1 MDFGLSDDQ
10 EMLQKSARDFLARE
24 CTPSVVRQA
33 TQEPSGTSET
43 LEHRMAEMGW
53 LGLFVP
59 QSYGG
64 LELGMLDAAVLV
76 GELGRVAAPGPF
88 LFSALLATQAVVT
101 AGSRIQKQEW
111 LAKLA
116 SGHATATVALLEA
129 SDRLDPP
136 GVSTRARR
144 VASGYRIS
152 GTKLFVPYAHTADVL
167 ITACRTGGSDG
178 VTGITLFLVDRRAPG
193 LTVRTLDTID
203 RTRRVCE
210 VEFRNVQVGR
220 EHVLGPVGGGWPVIA
235 KVLDVAAVALAAD
248 ALGGAERVLEMA
260 VSYSK
265 TREQF
270 GRPIGSFQAIK
281 HMAAEMVAEVEPAR
295 SLLWYAAHAQDE
307 RKREATRAASMA
319 KASLCEIFA
328 RSANRAVQMHG
339 GIGFTWE
346 HDLHFWFKRAK
357 WNEVAFGD
365 PSYHRER
372 VATLS
377 AF

>member
-1 MDFGLSDDQ
+1 MDFGLSADQ
-10 EMLQKSARDFLARE
+10 ELLQETARDFLARE
-24 CTPSVVRQA
+24 CPPSVVRQA
-33 TQEPSGTSET
+33 AQASSGSSEAVD
-43 LEHRMAEMGW
+43 RRIAEMGW
-53 LGLFVP
+53 PGLLVP

-64 LELGMLDAAVLV
+64 LALGMLDAAVLIA
-76 GELGRVAAPGPF
+76 ELGRAAAPGPF
-88 LFSALLATQAVVT
+88 LFSAVLATRAIVM
-101 AGSRIQKQEW
+101 AGSRAQKQEW
-111 LAKLA
+111 LPKLA
-116 SGHATATVALLEA
+116 SGQATATIAWLEA

-136 GVSTRARR
+136 GVRTRARR
-144 VASGYRIS
+144 LAAGYRIT
-152 GTKLFVPYAHTADVL
+152 GTKLFVPYAHSADVL
-167 ITACRTGGSDG
+167 ITACRTAGGDG
-178 VTGITLFLVDRRAPG
+178 PSGITLLLLDRGSPG
-193 LTVRTLDTID
+193 LTVRMLDTID

-210 VEFRNVQVGR
+210 VELRNVEAGR
-220 EHVLGPVGGGWPVIA
+220 EHVLGPVGGGWPVIV
-235 KVLDVAAVALAAD
+235 KMLDVAAVALAAD

-260 VSYSK
+260 VGYSK

-281 HMAAEMVAEVEPAR
+281 HMAAEMVAEIEPAR

-307 RKREATRAASMA
+307 RKREATRAAAMA
-319 KASLCEIFA
+319 KASLCDIFA

-346 HDLHFWFKRAK
+346 HDLHLWFKRAK
-357 WNEVAFGD
+357 WNELAFGD

>member
-10 EMLQKSARDFLARE
+10 ELLQKSARDFLARE

-33 TQEPSGTSET
+33 AQATPGSSEAV
-43 LEHRMAEMGW
+43 ERRMAEMGW
-53 LGLFVP
+53 PGVLVP
-59 QSYGG
+59 ESYGG
-64 LELGMLDAAVLV
+64 LALGMLDAAVLI

-88 LFSALLATQAVVT
+88 LFSAVLATQAIMT
-101 AGSRIQKQEW
+101 AGNRMQKQEW
-111 LAKLA
+111 LPKLA
-116 SGHATATVALLEA
+116 SGHATATMALLEA

-136 GVSTRARR
+136 GVRTRARR
-144 VASGYRIS
+144 LASGYRIS
-152 GTKLFVPYAHTADVL
+152 GAKLFVPYAHTADVL
-167 ITACRTGGSDG
+167 ITACRTSGSDG
-178 VTGITLFLVDRRAPG
+178 ASGITLFLVDRRSPG
-193 LTVRTLDTID
+193 LTIRLLDTID

-210 VEFRNVQVGR
+210 VELRNVQVGR
-220 EHVLGPVGGGWPVIA
+220 EHVLGLVGGGWPVIA
-235 KVLDVAAVALAAD
+235 KILDVAAVALAAD
-248 ALGGAERVLEMA
+248 ALGGAERVLEMS
-260 VSYSK
+260 VDYSK

-295 SLLWYAAHAQDE
+295 SLLWYAAYAQDE

-319 KASLCEIFA
+319 KASLCDIFA

-346 HDLHFWFKRAK
+346 HDLHLWFKRAK
-357 WNEVAFGD
+357 WNELAFGD
-365 PSYHRER
+365 PTYHRER